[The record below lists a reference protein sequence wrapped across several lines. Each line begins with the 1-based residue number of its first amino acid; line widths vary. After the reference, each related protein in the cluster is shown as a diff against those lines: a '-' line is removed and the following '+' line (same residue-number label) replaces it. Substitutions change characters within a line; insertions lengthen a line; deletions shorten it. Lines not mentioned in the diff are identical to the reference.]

1 MSNANSSKI
10 TAASGMITENYLHW
24 HTLKEKGSTLKTSSD
39 NKLLPVNKD
48 SCFGDYPNG
57 ARFKKPKMF
66 VPKPCTP
73 AESADKKAGTIG
85 AWEKSTVVAMNKTA
99 TKKDGIKSLTKTE
112 GIGGKNFSL
121 NTQKPKAIVA
131 DPFANAK
138 GARNVSSSEFRRFY
152 DRGDLPIALS
162 HGMQNV
168 VQWKVAVDQLD
179 YHHYLPIFF
188 EGIREKHEP
197 YRFLAVQGTFDML
210 EKGGAKVLPVI
221 PQLIIPIK
229 TALNTR
235 DGEIIQVTLKV
246 LQALVMCSDTIGEAM
261 VPYYRQILP
270 VLNLYKQHNR
280 NIGDKIDYAQRK
292 TLNLGD
298 LIQQTLEIF
307 EMHGGEDAFINI
319 KYMVPVY
326 ESCVLN

>member
-1 MSNANSSKI
+1 
-10 TAASGMITENYLHW
+10 MITEDYLANHLMK
-24 HTLKEKGSTLKTSSD
+24 TKGEKLRTTSD

-48 SCFGDYPNG
+48 ACFGDYPNG
-57 ARFKKPKMF
+57 SRYRKPKLY
-66 VPKPCTP
+66 VPKPAAEKALACTNP
-73 AESADKKAGTIG
+73 
-85 AWEKSTVVAMNKTA
+85 AWEKSTVVALNKTA
-99 TKKDGIKSLTKTE
+99 TKKSDEPALPRAT

-121 NTQKPKAIVA
+121 TNPKPKAPLA
-131 DPFANAK
+131 DPFANAR
-138 GARNVSSSEFRRFY
+138 GPRDVSSSEFRRFY

-197 YRFLAVQGTFDML
+197 YRFLSVQGTFDML

-235 DGEIIQVTLKV
+235 DVEIIQITLKV
-246 LQALVMCSDTIGEAM
+246 LQALVMCSDTIGEAL
-261 VPYYRQILP
+261 VPYYR
-270 VLNLYKQHNR
+270 
-280 NIGDKIDYAQRK
+280 
-292 TLNLGD
+292 
-298 LIQQTLEIF
+298 
-307 EMHGGEDAFINI
+307 
-319 KYMVPVY
+319 
-326 ESCVLN
+326 